1 MKLKSDEPAG
11 DRKPVCG
18 VRRVG
23 AALEGE
29 VGSVVGV
36 VARRE
41 GKIVKERETFT
52 LMLF

>member
-1 MKLKSDEPAG
+1 MKLKSDELSG
-11 DRKPVCG
+11 DRKPICG

-36 VARRE
+36 VARRK